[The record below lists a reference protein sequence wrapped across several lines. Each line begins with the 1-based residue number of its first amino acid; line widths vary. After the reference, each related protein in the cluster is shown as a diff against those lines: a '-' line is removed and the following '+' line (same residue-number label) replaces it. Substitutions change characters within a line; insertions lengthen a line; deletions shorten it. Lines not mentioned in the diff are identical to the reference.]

1 MTMITELPT
10 FGSEFGR
17 KEWSFEAGWLNVN
30 HGSYGAAPNS
40 VISAFRKVSLILA
53 VPLGRSSSVK
63 GRGMNYFGGGD
74 GILIL

>member
-1 MTMITELPT
+1 MAMRTELPT

-53 VPLGRSSSVK
+53 VPLSRSSSAGK

-74 GILIL
+74 GIY